1 MVFDKTGTLTYG
13 KLRIS
18 QIYNYSNLSEKELI
32 KLAGSIEETSTHP
45 IGKAFSEY
53 MQENKISKLD
63 VKNIEN
69 IAGYGLT
76 GEVDNKKIIL
86 GNRKIIEKF
95 AVENN
100 HLEDEKLLAL
110 NGNSIVYVANEKEI
124 LALIGVNDIVR
135 KNAKD
140 VISKLKNHNIETIML
155 TGDNKETAE
164 KIGEELGISKVISNV
179 LPSQKADTIKKLK
192 ENENM
197 VMMCGDGI
205 NDSPALTNADIG
217 VSVKSGTDIAMDS
230 SDVILT
236 KNDLNSILKLITI
249 SEKTIR
255 NIKQNLFWAFFYNCL
270 MIPIAIGVLKPFGIS
285 INPMIAS
292 LAMVFSS
299 LTVILNALRLRKYEN
314 NKSRKA

>member
-32 KLAGSIEETSTHP
+32 RLAGSIEETSTHP

-95 AVENN
+95 AIENN

-110 NGNSIVYVANEKEI
+110 NGNSIVYVANEKRNFSI
-124 LALIGVNDIVR
+124 DR
-135 KNAKD
+135 
-140 VISKLKNHNIETIML
+140 SKRHSKKKCKKML
-155 TGDNKETAE
+155 
-164 KIGEELGISKVISNV
+164 
-179 LPSQKADTIKKLK
+179 
-192 ENENM
+192 
-197 VMMCGDGI
+197 
-205 NDSPALTNADIG
+205 
-217 VSVKSGTDIAMDS
+217 
-230 SDVILT
+230 
-236 KNDLNSILKLITI
+236 
-249 SEKTIR
+249 
-255 NIKQNLFWAFFYNCL
+255 
-270 MIPIAIGVLKPFGIS
+270 
-285 INPMIAS
+285 
-292 LAMVFSS
+292 
-299 LTVILNALRLRKYEN
+299 
-314 NKSRKA
+314 